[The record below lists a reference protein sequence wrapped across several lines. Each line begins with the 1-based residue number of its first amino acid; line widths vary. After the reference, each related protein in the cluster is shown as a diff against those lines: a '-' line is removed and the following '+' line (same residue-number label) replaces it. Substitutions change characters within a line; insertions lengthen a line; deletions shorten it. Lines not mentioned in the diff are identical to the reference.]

1 MRRIG
6 RSARLL
12 VLVASVGLV
21 TAACGSDDSSSSSS
35 ATTVAGKAGG
45 VFRVP
50 IGEPS
55 AIDPYNTRETEGT
68 NVNKALFVGLVTFDG
83 NSELKMNPGVATE
96 WSTNDGCTQW
106 TFKLRQSQFSNGEPV
121 TAESFIRGWTRSVD
135 AKSASQVAYHLS
147 GVQGYNELH
156 GDPQTATTFSGLS
169 APDPQTLV
177 VNLSA
182 PDCEFD
188 KKTLVPPTAPVP
200 SVAGAADNQAY
211 NEAPIGNGPFMI
223 KPGTKWEH
231 NQGISL
237 VRNDSYFGPGPTSRA
252 WSS

>member
-12 VLVASVGLV
+12 VLVACIGLV
-21 TAACGSDDSSSSSS
+21 AAACSSDDSSSSSD
-35 ATTVAGKAGG
+35 TTAAGKAGG

-121 TAESFIRGWTRSVD
+121 TAESFIRGWTRTVD

-147 GVQGYNELH
+147 GVQGYKELH

-237 VRNDSYFGPGPTSRA
+237 VRNDSYFGPGPTWRA